1 MEKNH
6 FFKDKKKL
14 IAYAISFLLLLVLT
28 IFVNI
33 VYLKYVGK
41 NSSGTKIYVLNLK
54 KLTDLKRQELH
65 QEIFKHPSKINP
77 QAIKAQITS
86 YVKDV
91 NLDADKYESSGVII
105 VKQAI
110 IGGKGYQDITGKIEQ
125 KLKAQGVL

>member
-6 FFKDKKKL
+6 FLKDKKKL

-33 VYLKYVGK
+33 VYLKYVCK
-41 NSSGTKIYVLNLK
+41 NSSGTKVYAFNLK
-54 KLTDLKRQELH
+54 KLTDLKRNEIR
-65 QEIFKHPSKINP
+65 QEIFKHPSSIN
-77 QAIKAQITS
+77 QSAIKSQITA

-91 NLDADKYESSGVII
+91 NLDTKEYETNGIII

-110 IGGKGYQDITGKIEQ
+110 IGGNGYQDITGKVE
-125 KLKAQGVL
+125 KRLKAQGVL

>member
-1 MEKNH
+1 MEKKY
-6 FFKDKKKL
+6 FKNKKQL
-14 IAYAISFLLLLVLT
+14 ITYLISFLLLSVLT
-28 IFVNI
+28 IFVNM
-33 VYLKYVGK
+33 VYMRYVGG
-41 NSSGTKIYVLNLK
+41 NSSGAKIYVLNLK

-91 NLDADKYESSGVII
+91 NLDAKKYESNGVII

-110 IGGKGYQDITGKIEQ
+110 IGGKGYQDITGKIE
-125 KLKAQGVL
+125 KRLKAQGVL

>member
-33 VYLKYVGK
+33 VYLKYVCK
-41 NSSGTKIYVLNLK
+41 NSSGAKVYAFNLK
-54 KLTDLKRQELH
+54 KLTDLKRNEIR

-77 QAIKAQITS
+77 QAIKSQITA

-91 NLDADKYESSGVII
+91 NLDTKKYESNGIII
-105 VKQAI
+105 VKQAV
-110 IGGKGYQDITGKIEQ
+110 IGGNGYEDITGKIE
-125 KLKAQGVL
+125 KRLKAQGAL

>member
-1 MEKNH
+1 MR
-6 FFKDKKKL
+6 
-14 IAYAISFLLLLVLT
+14 
-28 IFVNI
+28 
-33 VYLKYVGK
+33 YVGG
-41 NSSGTKIYVLNLK
+41 NSSGAKIYVLNLK

-91 NLDADKYESSGVII
+91 NLDAKKYESNGVII

-110 IGGKGYQDITGKIEQ
+110 IGGKGYQDITGKIE
-125 KLKAQGVL
+125 KRLKAQGVL